1 MESPDRVHVEV
12 VYALPER
19 QWLVELELAA
29 GATARTAVLAAAEQ
43 GRLPDIDAETCR
55 LGVFGKTVADG
66 RVLADGDRVEIYR
79 PLKADPKEVRRKL
92 AAIGKTI
99 GKKKR

>member
-1 MESPDRVHVEV
+1 MEKPDRVHVEV

-19 QWLVELELAA
+19 QWLVELTLVA
-29 GATARTAVLAAAEQ
+29 GATARVAVQAAAAQ
-43 GRLPDIDAETCR
+43 DLLPDIDAQNCR
-55 LGVFGKTVADG
+55 IGVFGKMVADD

-92 AAIGKTI
+92 AALGKSIGRKT
-99 GKKKR
+99 R